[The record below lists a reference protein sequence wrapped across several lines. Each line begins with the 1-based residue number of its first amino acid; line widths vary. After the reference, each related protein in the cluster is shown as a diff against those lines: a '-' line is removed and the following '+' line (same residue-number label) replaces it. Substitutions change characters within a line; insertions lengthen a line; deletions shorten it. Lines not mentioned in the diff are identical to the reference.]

1 MEQKQ
6 PVSKILMDSALF
18 GALAVICLLIYVY
31 LPVVGSLV
39 VFVWSLPIIIV
50 ILKDGAFA
58 GAAAGALTAA
68 LAVILFGVQAGIFY
82 ALSLVVFGLVYGI
95 CFANK
100 VSPGKSL
107 LLGMAAS
114 VLITAASL
122 FFAGSGGVMNYSD
135 LVHSLETYLREA
147 YAEYEKAGLF
157 NAVVPEGM
165 TVKAYQDQLIAVM
178 KGLLP
183 SFFLMAAMAQ
193 AAINYLCAALI
204 LRLLRFPIRPLPKF
218 RDWHLPWWTMWG
230 IVIALIA
237 LVLGNLSDMTILTTL
252 AKNIFL
258 CYVPLMFIAGVS
270 FIRYLMVAGGLGI
283 VFQALIWVAAAM
295 FLSVS
300 FPFFIMIGAVDT
312 VFDYRSTIEK
322 RKIKKDGGNQ
332 E

>member
-1 MEQKQ
+1 MEQTQ
-6 PVSKILMDSALF
+6 PVSKILMDVALF
-18 GALAVICLLIYVY
+18 GALAVICLLIYAY
-31 LPVVGSLV
+31 LPVLGSLV

-50 ILKDGAFA
+50 ILRDGVFA
-58 GAAAGALTAA
+58 GAAAGALTAVI
-68 LAVILFGVQAGIFY
+68 AVILFGVQAGGFY

-95 CFANK
+95 CFAKK

-107 LLGMAAS
+107 LLGIVAS
-114 VLITAASL
+114 VLITAMSL
-122 FFAGSGGVMNYSD
+122 FFAGSGVMNYSD
-135 LVHSLETYLREA
+135 LVHSLETYLRQV

-157 NAVVPEGM
+157 NAIVPEGM
-165 TVKAYQDQLIAVM
+165 TVKSYQDQLIAVM

-193 AAINYLCAALI
+193 AALNYLCAALI
-204 LRLLRFPIRPLPKF
+204 LRLLKFPIRPLPKF
-218 RDWHLPWWTMWG
+218 RDWHFPWWTMWG

-237 LVLGNLSDMTILTTL
+237 LVLGNLSDMTVLTTL

-270 FIRYLMVAGGLGI
+270 FIRYLMVAGRLSI
-283 VFQALIWVAAAM
+283 VFQALIWMAAAM

-300 FPFFIMIGAVDT
+300 FLFFIMIGAVDT